1 MSTQQLEYHE
11 LSSLFPLITG
21 DDFALMVKDIEAN
34 GQREPIILFDGKI
47 LDGRNRYRACRELDM
62 EPQTSIYTV
71 GAGDSDALFQSF

>member
-47 LDGRNRYRACRELDM
+47 LDGRNR
-62 EPQTSIYTV
+62 
-71 GAGDSDALFQSF
+71 